1 MEEIIKN
8 KYLNFEGLEKY
19 DKLIKSYI
27 ALNNKSFAEVSEV
40 DAIRIDVD
48 ALKTIDHDAYIS
60 ADSNLEKSLKDYM
73 DENLNLKQNL
83 ITDLDDI
90 RSGAQ
95 LGSTALQNIPSE
107 YITETELDDKKYATE
122 TQVEEIIDNVVIV
135 ANDND
140 IDDIF
145 K

>member
-90 RSGAQ
+90 RSGAL

>member
-73 DENLNLKQNL
+73 DENLKLKQNL

>member
-48 ALKTIDHDAYIS
+48 ALKSIDHDAYIS

-73 DENLNLKQNL
+73 DENLKLKQNL